1 MLIICNNITS
11 FFVAT
16 LFKTS
21 VTRKFLQK
29 RFADYI
35 YLTYRCVVT
44 SQVKMAQGLKGLLA
58 S

>member
-1 MLIICNNITS
+1 MLIFCNNITS

-21 VTRKFLQK
+21 VTQK

-35 YLTYRCVVT
+35 YLTYLCVVT
-44 SQVKMAQGLKGLLA
+44 SQVKMARGLKGLLA